1 MKAVKGEELIV
12 IVEDK
17 IGKLEEITEIL
28 RKESINIRAINAYI
42 KDKKAVFRILTSN
55 NTKTKELL
63 KNIAEVKTED
73 VVIAEIPD
81 EVGRLNELCL
91 KLKEANININYL
103 YGTASEPQATAIVVF
118 SCNDN
123 FKAVDLI
130 SSF

>member
-1 MKAVKGEELIV
+1 M
-12 IVEDK
+12 
-17 IGKLEEITEIL
+17 
-28 RKESINIRAINAYI
+28 
-42 KDKKAVFRILTSN
+42 
-55 NTKTKELL
+55 
-63 KNIAEVKTED
+63 
-73 VVIAEIPD
+73 VIAEIPD